1 MTKTYLLALRTR
13 GDHVAYLY
21 LFVGD
26 DDPVDQ
32 KLHKFASV
40 LEGSVGQAATHS
52 LTEILYGAGYS
63 GKLHALVGLRFELP
77 FLPCQCP
84 VPLLKVAA
92 SPLVLGQ
99 GEHLPEVG
107 IGQPL

>member
-1 MTKTYLLALRTR
+1 VLALRAR
-13 GDHVAYLY
+13 GDHVTDLH

-40 LEGSVGQAATHS
+40 LEGSVGQPATHS
-52 LTEILYGAGYS
+52 LTEILHGAGYS
-63 GKLHALVGLRFELP
+63 GKLHALVGLCFQLS

-84 VPLLKVAA
+84 VPLL
-92 SPLVLGQ
+92 
-99 GEHLPEVG
+99 
-107 IGQPL
+107 